1 MPLLRIMAGPDGVDP
16 HVTGEPALGDPALVR
31 LQGLRVVTVEDA
43 SLLPM
48 SRELRD
54 ARERAVGALIA
65 AGAEVERVK
74 LKSWRRAVLPYLVT
88 LQAGAGSTT
97 IALLEEAGLARPTWR
112 TLLGRRGPHTLPT
125 RITIATE
132 LLPPVGEAQQRRL
145 LAAGRKLAAE
155 LEEVVGEGVLLH
167 PAHPRVA
174 PRHGST
180 VGRPWLF
187 TPAAVFNLAGMPA
200 TEVPLG
206 LNGRGLPLG
215 VQVAACRGRD
225 HMSIAVALEL
235 ERVFGGWVKPSI

>member
-16 HVTGEPALGDPALVR
+16 QVTRTPALDDPALVT
-31 LQGLRVVTVEDA
+31 LSGLGVVTVEGA

-54 ARERAVGALIA
+54 ARERALGALIA
-65 AGAEVERVK
+65 AGAEVKRVK

-112 TLLGRRGPHTLPT
+112 TLLRRGGPHTLPT
-125 RITIATE
+125 RITLATE

-145 LAAGRKLAAE
+145 LAAGRRLAAE

-180 VGRPWLF
+180 V
-187 TPAAVFNLAGMPA
+187 AGMPA

-206 LNGRGLPLG
+206 LTARGLPLG
-215 VQVAACRGRD
+215 VQVAAGRGRD
-225 HMSIAVALEL
+225 HVSIAVALEL
-235 ERVFGGWVKPSI
+235 ERAFGGWVKPSI